1 MLIGRRLND
10 YQNAVG
16 TPSGRWDA
24 NTWADSLR
32 SDYSPRAS
40 APKLSVRYFPLID
53 KSSRLITIQ
62 LIDCAEKEM
71 DIITIGTF
79 IVISV
84 CLGIAAIM
92 ILEPQW
98 IQISYVTWSRP
109 KKLIFSTVMYLPLVF
124 LLEGSWLILLPTFVF
139 MSFIMLDRQ
148 KHFISFQLRT

>member
-1 MLIGRRLND
+1 MSPIGSLSHCS
-10 YQNAVG
+10 NAPQVWQIAYHK
-16 TPSGRWDA
+16 P
-24 NTWADSLR
+24 LK
-32 SDYSPRAS
+32 
-40 APKLSVRYFPLID
+40 APNFPLID

-62 LIDCAEKEM
+62 LIDYAEVEM
-71 DIITIGTF
+71 DIITIGTLV
-79 IVISV
+79 VISV

-92 ILEPQW
+92 ILEPKW

-148 KHFISFQLRT
+148 KHFISFKLRT

>member
-1 MLIGRRLND
+1 
-10 YQNAVG
+10 
-16 TPSGRWDA
+16 
-24 NTWADSLR
+24 
-32 SDYSPRAS
+32 
-40 APKLSVRYFPLID
+40 
-53 KSSRLITIQ
+53 
-62 LIDCAEKEM
+62 M

-92 ILEPQW
+92 ILEPKW

-148 KHFISFQLRT
+148 KHFISFKLRT